1 MIVIYYAVVSL
12 CIAVIVLFPIS
23 LILKLLR
30 PVDYEEMDVKTKG
43 IATLAVSFAIFM
55 TIMSNFV
62 KISDEQFES
71 LLGESDT
78 LRQEYQRLRRR
89 TMFDEHRNALMAVMM
104 NPVHG
109 GQQGPQTR
117 R

>member
-12 CIAVIVLFPIS
+12 CIAVVVLFPIS

-78 LRQEYQRLRRR
+78 LQRELRR
-89 TMFDEHRNALMAVMM
+89 RNALMAVMM